1 MQDNLQ
7 LKIKDLLKEAMKAGD
22 EVAKMTYRGLLSS
35 FMNFLVANN
44 KKPQDT
50 LTDEEVMTVIK
61 KEIKKREDSIK
72 QFIDAK
78 REELAESEILEKNI
92 LMKFLPAQLSMEEV
106 EIKVKNILE
115 KLGGGLNA
123 TQMGKYIG
131 MCVKELK
138 DVASG
143 DHIKQAVEKIVSG
156 K

>member
-1 MQDNLQ
+1 MQELLQ

-35 FMNFLVANN
+35 FMTFLVANN
-44 KKPQDT
+44 RKPQDE
-50 LTDEEVMTVIK
+50 LTNDEVLAIIR

-92 LMKFLPAQLSMEEV
+92 LTKFLPTQLSYDEV
-106 EIKVKNILE
+106 ENKVKEIIG
-115 KLGGGLNA
+115 KLGEIDLK
-123 TQMGKYIG
+123 MVGKYIG
-131 MCVKELK
+131 ICVKELK
-138 DVASG
+138 DIASG
-143 DHIKQAVEKIVSG
+143 DHIKQAVEKIIGG